1 MLYGV
6 HVAARKKPAKKATR
20 RARNDGGLYEKHTT
34 RLDPRT
40 GKSVPY
46 SYWQASRDVAPEHLP
61 PGVERKRITGTGPT
75 AALTVRCPR
84 QRAAAFSAERAVA

>member
-6 HVAARKKPAKKATR
+6 HMAARKKPAKKATR

-40 GKSVPY
+40 GKEVPY
-46 SYWQASRDVAPEHLP
+46 SYWQASRDVAAEHL
-61 PGVERKRITGTGPT
+61 G
-75 AALTVRCPR
+75 
-84 QRAAAFSAERAVA
+84 